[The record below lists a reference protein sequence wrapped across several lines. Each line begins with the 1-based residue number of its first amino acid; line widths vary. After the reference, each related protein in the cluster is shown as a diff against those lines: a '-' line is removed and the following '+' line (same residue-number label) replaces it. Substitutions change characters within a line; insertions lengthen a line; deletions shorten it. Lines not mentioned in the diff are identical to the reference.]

1 MGDDAPAAAGEL
13 TALTHRLGAAAYSPR
28 TAEVIAERLRRKV
41 IDGELKDGDF
51 LPTETTL
58 MGQLEVSRSTLRQAI
73 RLLEVERFLEVRP
86 GSRSGARVRIPG
98 PEALARPAGFLLEM
112 SAASVADVLA
122 ARSHL
127 EHAAVGLLAE
137 RADAEAI
144 GELDALLRG
153 RIRSSWE
160 TGQLTQFASE
170 FGRRTVELSGSAT
183 LVLMVGMLDEITARH
198 IASRTRPRRRIRGQN
213 STPSEPPTPIS
224 SSTSAPAMSPWRNG
238 IGDTTC
244 RNSAASSPTT
254 TDGRRYAVSD

>member
-1 MGDDAPAAAGEL
+1 MGDDARAAAGEL
-13 TALTHRLGAAAYSPR
+13 TALTHRLGGAAYSPR

-58 MGQLEVSRSTLRQAI
+58 MGQFEVSRSSLRQAI
-73 RLLEVERFLEVRP
+73 RLLEAERFLEVRP

-112 SAASVADVLA
+112 SAASLADVLA

-137 RADAEAI
+137 RASAEAI
-144 GELDALLRG
+144 GELDELLRG

-160 TGQLTQFASE
+160 TGQLTRFASE
-170 FGRRTVELSGSAT
+170 FGRRMVELSGSAT

-198 IASRTRPRRRIRGQN
+198 VVYAG
-213 STPSEPPTPIS
+213 
-224 SSTSAPAMSPWRNG
+224 A
-238 IGDTTC
+238 
-244 RNSAASSPTT
+244 PTT
-254 TDGRRYAVSD
+254 HSGVRI